1 MVRTFAGLASQEVSR
16 FHAVQARLGLT
27 PAHLSHTGV
36 LQTKDFG
43 GHLVIS
49 TDPAELR
56 IPTIRVPYSTMA
68 DLKRLGGIP
77 DEFYTSEGRSDSAI
91 YYPPAPLHARLATL
105 AASND
110 VCIMRHLMTDE
121 ELETLNHAS
130 VAYMMGNSAKVK
142 AFETMLD
149 LQFGASSLEV
159 VSAQDLV
166 VNANQMVEIR
176 SPDERPIVLNFG
188 TVTVERGGQFQVQC
202 RTQFNTQV
210 MTVLD

>member
-1 MVRTFAGLASQEVSR
+1 MARMFAALDPDEVSR
-16 FHAVQARLGLT
+16 FHTVQTRLGLT
-27 PAHLSHTGV
+27 AAHLSHTGM

-49 TDPAELR
+49 TDPAESQ
-56 IPTIRVPYSTMA
+56 IPTIRVPYATMG

-91 YYPPAPLHARLATL
+91 YYPPAPPDTRLATL
-105 AASND
+105 TASND
-110 VCIMRHLMTDE
+110 VCIMRHIMTDE

-130 VAYMMGNSAKVK
+130 TAYMMGISAKVK
-142 AFETMLD
+142 AFEAMLD
-149 LQFGASSLEV
+149 LHFGASSLEV

-166 VNANQMVEIR
+166 VNANQLVEIK
-176 SPDERPIVLNFG
+176 SPDQRPLVLNFG
-188 TVTVERGGQFQVQC
+188 TVTVERGGQFQINC
-202 RTQFNTQV
+202 WTQFNTQV